1 MSAEIYVYPFG
12 IEVEAKKRRSSK
24 QANLFSFV
32 FSFSLFLYLFPE
44 LVAFEHWFM
53 NSQKQSSGKI
63 YQQMA
68 ENSVLQQHFHYGQR
82 YGRQSRE
89 TGDKIVE
96 KERVK

>member
-1 MSAEIYVYPFG
+1 
-12 IEVEAKKRRSSK
+12 
-24 QANLFSFV
+24 
-32 FSFSLFLYLFPE
+32 
-44 LVAFEHWFM
+44 M

-68 ENSVLQQHFHYGQR
+68 ENSVLQHF
-82 YGRQSRE
+82 SITVNVTDDKVE